1 MKKRILLV
9 SAFLI
14 MMMILSGFVLEK
26 NRSSIDTGEDE
37 HYSSSDVMEEDDM
50 MKNRI
55 MGAWY
60 LSDNTD
66 FEELSRVFPD
76 LYAFGDEMMIWPDG
90 RICWDIGAAGA
101 AGTYEISGN
110 QLVADVADIMEYDD
124 YRVTLTVKDDG
135 YIYMKYKEYPLVW
148 KQYCANGF

>member
-1 MKKRILLV
+1 MKKKILFV
-9 SAFLI
+9 TAFLMI
-14 MMMILSGFVLEK
+14 MMILSGFVLEK
-26 NRSSIDTGEDE
+26 DRLSANVREDDAYESTDVPGEDE
-37 HYSSSDVMEEDDM
+37 M

-66 FEELSRVFPD
+66 FEMLSKVFPD
-76 LYAFGDEMMIWPDG
+76 FYAFGDEMMIWPDG
-90 RICWDIGAAGA
+90 RISWDIGAAGA

-110 QLVADVADIMEYDD
+110 QLVADMADIMEYDD
-124 YRVTLTVKDDG
+124 YRVTLTLSDDG

-148 KQYCANGF
+148 EQYCANGY

>member
-1 MKKRILLV
+1 MKKRLLF
-9 SAFLI
+9 ATTFLM

-26 NRSSIDTGEDE
+26 NRSSIDSGEDE
-37 HYSSSDVMEEDDM
+37 YYGSSDVMEEDDM

-66 FEELSRVFPD
+66 FEELSKVFPD
-76 LYAFGDEMMIWPDG
+76 FYAFGDEMMIWPDG

-110 QLVADVADIMEYDD
+110 QLAADVADIMEYDN
-124 YRVTLTVKDDG
+124 YKVTLILKDDG

-148 KQYCANGF
+148 KQYCADGY

>member
-26 NRSSIDTGEDE
+26 NRSSIDSGEDE
-37 HYSSSDVMEEDDM
+37 YYGSLDVMEEDDM

-66 FEELSRVFPD
+66 FVELSKVFPD

-110 QLVADVADIMEYDD
+110 QLAADVADIMEYDN
-124 YRVTLTVKDDG
+124 YKVTLTLKDDG

>member
-37 HYSSSDVMEEDDM
+37 HYGSSDVMEEDDM

-66 FEELSRVFPD
+66 FEELSKVFPD

-101 AGTYEISGN
+101 AGAAG
-110 QLVADVADIMEYDD
+110 VAGLAIGWLCVVA
-124 YRVTLTVKDDG
+124 
-135 YIYMKYKEYPLVW
+135 
-148 KQYCANGF
+148 

>member
-1 MKKRILLV
+1 MKKKILFV
-9 SAFLI
+9 TAFLMI
-14 MMMILSGFVLEK
+14 MMILSGFVLEK
-26 NRSSIDTGEDE
+26 DHLSADTGKDE
-37 HYSSSDVMEEDDM
+37 EYDSSDVLGEDDM

-76 LYAFGDEMMIWPDG
+76 FYAFGDEMMIWPDG
-90 RICWDIGAAGA
+90 RICWDIGASGA

-110 QLVADVADIMEYDD
+110 QLVADMADIMEYDD
-124 YRVTLTVKDDG
+124 YKVTLTLCDDG

-148 KQYCANGF
+148 EQYCASGY

>member
-37 HYSSSDVMEEDDM
+37 HYGSSDVMEEDDM

-66 FEELSRVFPD
+66 FEELSKVFPD
-76 LYAFGDEMMIWPDG
+76 LYACGDEIMIWPDG
-90 RICWDIGAAGA
+90 RICGDIGAAGA

-110 QLVADVADIMEYDD
+110 QLAADVADIMEYDN
-124 YRVTLTVKDDG
+124 YKVTLTLKDDG